1 MLSTAVLCF
10 HTKRKVYQCL
20 LIVLITIQRSLEGD
34 LVKDVL
40 GMETCVLKEMGFIV
54 CHVKNPH
61 KVTNLSPVIY
71 ANVFEVPVQLAWNL
85 ADDR

>member
-40 GMETCVLKEMGFIV
+40 GMERCVLKEMGFV

-71 ANVFEVPVQLAWNL
+71 MPMYLKCPS
-85 ADDR
+85 

>member
-1 MLSTAVLCF
+1 MLDWGKPLVLTLQNKGLPMLSTAVLCF

-40 GMETCVLKEMGFIV
+40 GMERCVLKEMGFV
-54 CHVKNPH
+54 
-61 KVTNLSPVIY
+61 
-71 ANVFEVPVQLAWNL
+71 
-85 ADDR
+85 